1 MHRLALQSIGF
12 ALAAAIASSAVHAQS
27 GYPVKPIT
35 LIVAFAAGGDSD
47 LSGRNLAQHAQKYL
61 NNQPLVVVNRVGASG
76 QIGSM
81 ATRTAPADGYT
92 LLAARIGSH
101 AILPAMDSK
110 TPYKWNDF
118 TMISLLEFNPYVC
131 VVPRDS
137 PWKTMAELIDAMRRQ
152 PGRLNFS
159 TSGIGT
165 VQNLGVQYLFSV
177 TGLPQDAA
185 VGIHYKGGGEV
196 TTSLL
201 GGQVQFACNNLTTI
215 YSHIKAGVLRA
226 LMTTT
231 PERLKDLPEVPT
243 ARELGWEAMEKITG
257 WTALIGPPGLP
268 KEVTERWA
276 EVMQKLAVDADWLA
290 GNVRLAGIPA
300 IRTAAETEQFM
311 REQYELYEKIAIS
324 LGVRQ

>member
-1 MHRLALQSIGF
+1 MQRLALQSMAF
-12 ALAAAIASSAVHAQS
+12 ALAAAIACATAHAQT
-27 GYPVKPIT
+27 GYPAKPIT

-47 LSGRNLAQHAQKYL
+47 LSGRNLAHHAQKYL

-101 AILPAMDSK
+101 AILPAMESK

-118 TMISLLEFNPYVC
+118 TMISLLELNPYVC
-131 VVPRDS
+131 VVPRDA
-137 PWKTMAELIDAMRRQ
+137 PWKTMGELIDTLRKQ
-152 PGRLNFS
+152 PGKLNFS
-159 TSGIGT
+159 TSGVGT

-215 YSHIKAGVLRA
+215 APHIKAGVFRA
-226 LMTTT
+226 LMVTT

-243 ARELGWEAMEKITG
+243 ARELGWPEMEKITG

-276 EVMQKLAVDADWLA
+276 EVMQKLAHDPDWLA
-290 GNVRLAGIPA
+290 GNVKLAGIPA
-300 IRTAAETEQFM
+300 IRPAAETEQFM

>member
-1 MHRLALQSIGF
+1 MQRLTLQSIGF
-12 ALAAAIASSAVHAQS
+12 ALAAAIASAAVQAQTA
-27 GYPVKPIT
+27 YPVKPIT
-35 LIVAFAAGGDSD
+35 LVVAFAAGGDSD
-47 LSGRNLAQHAQKYL
+47 LSGRNLAQHAPKFL
-61 NNQPLVVVNRVGASG
+61 NNQPMVVVNRVGASG

-92 LLAARIGSH
+92 LLAARIATH
-101 AILPAMDSK
+101 AILPAMESK
-110 TPYKWNDF
+110 TPYKWNEF
-118 TMISLLEFNPYVC
+118 TIISLLEQNPYVC
-131 VVPRDS
+131 VVPRDA
-137 PWKTMAELIDAMRRQ
+137 PWKTLAELIDAMRKE
-152 PGRLNFS
+152 PGKLNFS

-177 TGLPQDAA
+177 VGLPKDAA

-226 LMTTT
+226 LLVTT
-231 PERLKDLPEVPT
+231 PERLKDLPDVPT
-243 ARELGWEAMEKITG
+243 SRELGWPAMEKITG
-257 WTALIGPPGLP
+257 WTALVGPPGMP

-276 EVMQKLAVDADWLA
+276 EVMQKLAADPDWLA
-290 GNVRLAGIPA
+290 GNVRLAGIPS
-300 IRTAAETEQFM
+300 IRSAAETEQFM
-311 REQYELYEKIAIS
+311 REQYELYEKIATS

>member
-1 MHRLALQSIGF
+1 MRRFDLKLIGF
-12 ALAAAIASSAVHAQS
+12 AFAAAMVAAAAHAQT
-27 GYPVKPIT
+27 GYPSKPMT

-61 NNQPLVVVNRVGASG
+61 NNQPIVVMNRVGASG

-92 LLAARIGSH
+92 LLAARIASH
-101 AILPAMDSK
+101 AILPAMEAK

-118 TMISLLEFNPYVC
+118 TFISLLELNPYVC
-131 VVPRDS
+131 VVPRDA
-137 PWKTMAELIDAMRRQ
+137 PWKTMGELIDAMRKE
-152 PGRLNFS
+152 PGKLNFS

-177 TGLPQDAA
+177 VGLPKDAA

-215 YSHIKAGVLRA
+215 YPHIKAGVFRA

-243 ARELGWEAMEKITG
+243 VRELGWPEMEKITG
-257 WTALIGPPGLP
+257 WTALIGPPGLT

-276 EVMQKLAVDADWLA
+276 EAMQKLARDPDWLA
-290 GNVRLAGIPA
+290 GNVKLTGIPA
-300 IRTAAETEQFM
+300 IRSAAETEQFM
-311 REQYELYEKIAIS
+311 REQYELYEKIAIA